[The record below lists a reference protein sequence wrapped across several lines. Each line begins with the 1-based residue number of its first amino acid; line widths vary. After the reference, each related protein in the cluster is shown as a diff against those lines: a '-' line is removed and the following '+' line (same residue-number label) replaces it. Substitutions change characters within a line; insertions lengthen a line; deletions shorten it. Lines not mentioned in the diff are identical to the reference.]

1 MPEINSLNTKTITSE
16 TPVVPTIDAPKIE
29 NNFNRND
36 EFKKNESLVNS
47 DGSIDLSVFL
57 EEESETLLMND
68 AETNNSISNKPKI
81 VGNNQS
87 IFFN

>member
-1 MPEINSLNTKTITSE
+1 MSDINSLNTKVITSE
-16 TPVVPTIDAPKIE
+16 DIAVPTIDAPKIE
-29 NNFNRND
+29 SNFTSK
-36 EFKKNESLVNS
+36 EEYKKNESLVNS

-57 EEESETLLMND
+57 EEEPETLLMND
-68 AETNNSISNKPKI
+68 AETNNSVSNKPKI

>member
-1 MPEINSLNTKTITSE
+1 MSDINSLNTKTITSE
-16 TPVVPTIDAPKIE
+16 APVVPTIDAPKIE
-29 NNFNRND
+29 KIFNRKE

-57 EEESETLLMND
+57 EEGPEALLMNN
-68 AETNNSISNKPKI
+68 AETSNSVSKKPKI